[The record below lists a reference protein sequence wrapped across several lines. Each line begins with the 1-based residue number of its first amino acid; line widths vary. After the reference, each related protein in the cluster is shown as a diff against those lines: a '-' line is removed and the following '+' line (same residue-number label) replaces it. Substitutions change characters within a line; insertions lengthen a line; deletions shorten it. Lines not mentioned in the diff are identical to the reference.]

1 MLAFAMP
8 AGFTRDQVLGIAALA
23 NLELTATEVELFT
36 RQLADILAYVDQLR
50 QVDTTGIP
58 PTAHAVMRQLSDR
71 PDEVTPCLD
80 QAEALAGAPDVA
92 DSGFFKVPRVIG

>member
-8 AGFTRDQVLGIAALA
+8 AGLTRDQVLGIAALA
-23 NLELTATEVELFT
+23 NLELSATEVELFT

-58 PTAHAVMRQLSDR
+58 PTAHAATLQLSDR
-71 PDEVTPCLD
+71 PDEVKPCLD
-80 QAEALAGAPDVA
+80 PAEALAGAPDAA
-92 DSGFFKVPRVIG
+92 DAAFFKVPRVIG